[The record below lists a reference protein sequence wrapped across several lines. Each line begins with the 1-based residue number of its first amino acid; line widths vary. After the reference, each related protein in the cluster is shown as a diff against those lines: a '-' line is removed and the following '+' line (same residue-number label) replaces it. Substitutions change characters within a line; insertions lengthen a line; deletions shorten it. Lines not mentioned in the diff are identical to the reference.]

1 MRWTLLLFSLLVAAP
16 AAAAPFGVGVAGLAR
31 GAARFEMS
39 FDYGKRSMDL
49 TTEGVDDSQRV
60 SIDAGG
66 FSWAFEFEPIKYV
79 GLDARFLLHQPRI
92 DALDYAGPMGWGF
105 GGTAKITPLHVAHD
119 LLHVGAYGAFDAQL
133 LGMPTDDPAAMR
145 LYHLRAGLGVGIGNA
160 DDGWYVDLG
169 VHYARSWGSLTTQVA
184 ENVEVTDDEGNLTL
198 ETQITDVGYEALL
211 PRPVGVRLGAG
222 FFSSPIAP
230 AHNTRSRVR
239 AGLEVRLIDEWAL
252 TLRVGVIL

>member
-1 MRWTLLLFSLLVAAP
+1 MRWTLLLLCLLFAAP

-49 TTEGVDDSQRV
+49 TTEGADEAQRV

-66 FSWAFEFEPIKYV
+66 FSWAFELEPFKYLA
-79 GLDARFLLHQPRI
+79 LDARFLLHEPRI
-92 DALDYAGPMGWGF
+92 DALNYAGPMGWGF
-105 GGTAKITPLHVAHD
+105 GGTAKVTPLHVAHD
-119 LLHVGAYGAFDAQL
+119 LLHVGVYGAFDGQL
-133 LGMPTDDPAAMR
+133 VGLPTDDAAAMR
-145 LYHLRAGLGVGIGNA
+145 LYHLRAGLGVGLGNA

-169 VHYARSWGSLTTQVA
+169 VHYARSWGELVLQ
-184 ENVEVTDDEGNLTL
+184 EEEQVEVEDDEGNLSL
-198 ETQITDVGYEALL
+198 ETQVNDVGYDALL

>member
-1 MRWTLLLFSLLVAAP
+1 MRWTLLLLSLLVTAP

-31 GAARFEMS
+31 GAARFEMA

-49 TTEGVDDSQRV
+49 TGDGSDESQRV

-66 FSWAFEFEPIKYV
+66 FSWAFEFEPIKYLA
-79 GLDARFLLHQPRI
+79 LDARFLLHEPRI
-92 DALDYAGPMGWGF
+92 DALNYAGPFGWGF
-105 GGTAKITPLHVAHD
+105 GGTARVTPLHVAHD
-119 LLHVGAYGAFDAQL
+119 LLHVGVYGAFDGQL
-133 LGMPTDDPAAMR
+133 VGLPTDDMAAMR
-145 LYHLRAGLGVGIGNA
+145 LYHLRAGLGVGLGNA

-169 VHYARSWGSLTTQVA
+169 VHYARSWGSLVMQETTTEQVTG
-184 ENVEVTDDEGNLTL
+184 EDGLPTT
-198 ETQITDVGYEALL
+198 ETYTEDVGYDALL

-239 AGLEVRLIDEWAL
+239 AGLEVRLIDEWGL